1 MVKLPPWYTSVD
13 AESAS
18 DIIKTTR
25 APMVH
30 RVSPEDLAN
39 DLNLAFFGYIADA
52 SIDARSRA
60 QSYRNLKLITSRAK
74 ALNLALANSE
84 DVRPYIGHAALALWR
99 SEGRAKFDNLVAAIE
114 CPEAEERIG
123 ARDAVSIAYKAIE
136 LFVEWGEEA
145 IRRGP
150 PKKPSLSPI
159 AELIAV
165 TLPRIYVDHFWLQ
178 FGAGTAGD
186 SQASGPGIR
195 FVIASL
201 RAGSITGKGGKSYSA
216 ETVRTYWQNI
226 QRGKRRRTPDKT
238 T

>member
-123 ARDAVSIAYKAIE
+123 ARDAVSIAYKPSNCLSNGARR
-136 LFVEWGEEA
+136 LFVEA
-145 IRRGP
+145 RLKNRVCL
-150 PKKPSLSPI
+150 PSQS
-159 AELIAV
+159 
-165 TLPRIYVDHFWLQ
+165 
-178 FGAGTAGD
+178 
-186 SQASGPGIR
+186 
-195 FVIASL
+195 
-201 RAGSITGKGGKSYSA
+201 
-216 ETVRTYWQNI
+216 
-226 QRGKRRRTPDKT
+226 
-238 T
+238 